1 MRVLGEC
8 GDVLEQASIDEA
20 YWIVQRPGAFAL
32 FHDSF
37 SWNPSIY
44 LGRCIFNGRSNKWR
58 TAKNQMI

>member
-37 SWNPSIY
+37 NLNPSIY
-44 LGRCIFNGRSNKWR
+44 LDRCIFKW
-58 TAKNQMI
+58 KI